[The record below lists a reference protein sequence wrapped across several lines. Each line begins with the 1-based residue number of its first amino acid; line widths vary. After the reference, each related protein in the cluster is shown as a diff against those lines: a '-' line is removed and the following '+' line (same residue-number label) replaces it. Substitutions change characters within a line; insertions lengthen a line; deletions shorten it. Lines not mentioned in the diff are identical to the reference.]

1 MSELLFVIE
10 LGLSFLFIVLSSLL
24 YKKWRVWKLVS
35 FPFVLA
41 PYLVD
46 VLAPQWIV
54 ALGLPLVDFEFYYA
68 IFLLLATSAYAVGF
82 RSKIRIT
89 RNLTDYDFFELEKE
103 LDEVKNSSELLRQR
117 YISTIGLLNEAL
129 AFHDAEAG
137 TLFVTD
143 QFRKIGDLAKSE
155 FTLDEFAALIHQDD
169 RAQYLSSVRKAS
181 KKAPAYDIKYRLM
194 RAGAP
199 VWVEERGRA
208 FEFDKKTHV
217 VAAVRAIDMK
227 LFPETLI
234 HELDSLPVEQQ
245 LVQYLTQ
252 ILKEPE
258 TFYLVMIQLTNIPDV
273 NARFGRDVGNLMI
286 AEYIKKMRF
295 HFAKD
300 VNSIFRITG
309 IQFALVIREQRK
321 YDVLLRAL
329 QSGGDLIN
337 LMINIGGI
345 QQVVY
350 PNLGII
356 KHEPWSTYSLNE
368 YVSLANK
375 ALDEA
380 IRNPKKN
387 YSVFG
392 E

>member
-1 MSELLFVIE
+1 MTDILIYIE
-10 LGLSFLFIVLSSLL
+10 LGLSFLLIVLSSLI
-24 YKKWRVWKLVS
+24 YRKWRIWKLVL
-35 FPFVLA
+35 FPIIIA
-41 PYLVD
+41 PYAIALVMPSWIP
-46 VLAPQWIV
+46 VLTIDQ
-54 ALGLPLVDFEFYYA
+54 FKFYYE
-68 IFLLLATSAYAVGF
+68 IFALLGTAAFAVGF

-103 LDEVKNSSELLRQR
+103 LDEVKNASELLRLR
-117 YISTIGLLNEAL
+117 YISTIGLLTEAL
-129 AFHDAEAG
+129 AFHDVANN

-143 QFRKIGDLAKSE
+143 QFKKIVELDKSD
-155 FTLDEFAALIHQDD
+155 FTIDEYCATIHQDD
-169 RAQYLSSVRKAS
+169 RGQYLAALRKAS
-181 KKAPAYDIKYRLM
+181 KKAPTYDVKYRVM
-194 RAGAP
+194 RAGGA

-208 FEFDKKTHV
+208 FEFDGTIHV

-227 LFPETLI
+227 LFPETMI
-234 HELDSLPVEQQ
+234 HELDSIPTEQQ

-286 AEYIKKMRF
+286 AEYIKKMRY

-309 IQFALVIREQRK
+309 IQFALVISEQRK
-321 YDVLLRAL
+321 YEVLLRAL
-329 QSGGDLIN
+329 QSGGDLVN

-350 PNLGII
+350 PNLGVI
-356 KHEPWSTYSLNE
+356 KHEPW
-368 YVSLANK
+368 
-375 ALDEA
+375 
-380 IRNPKKN
+380 
-387 YSVFG
+387 
-392 E
+392 

>member
-1 MSELLFVIE
+1 MLLDILIYAELALA
-10 LGLSFLFIVLSSLL
+10 FLLVVLSSIA
-24 YKKWRVWKLVS
+24 YRKWRIWKFILLTFFYGPYVVELLMPGIIPLPAGDFDSYFALYGLVAVTV
-35 FPFVLA
+35 F
-41 PYLVD
+41 
-46 VLAPQWIV
+46 
-54 ALGLPLVDFEFYYA
+54 
-68 IFLLLATSAYAVGF
+68 AVGF
-82 RSKIRIT
+82 RAKIRIT

-103 LDEVKNSSELLRQR
+103 LDEVKGSSELLRLR
-117 YISTIGLLNEAL
+117 YIATIGLLSEAL
-129 AFHDAEAG
+129 AFHDAAAG

-143 QFRKIGDLAKSE
+143 QFRKIGAFEKSE
-155 FTLDEFAALIHQDD
+155 FTLDEFAQIIHQDD
-169 RAQYLSSVRKAS
+169 RAQYLATVRKAN
-181 KKAPAYDIKYRLM
+181 KKAPTYDIKYRLL
-194 RAGAP
+194 RNAAP
-199 VWVEERGRA
+199 IWVEERGHT
-208 FEFDKKTHV
+208 FEFEGKTHL

-227 LFPETLI
+227 LFPETMI
-234 HELDSLPVEQQ
+234 HELDSVPTEQQ

-258 TFYLVMIQLTNIPDV
+258 SFYLVMIQLTNIPDI

-321 YDVLLRAL
+321 YDILLRAL
-329 QSGGDLIN
+329 QSGGDLVN

-350 PNLGII
+350 PNLGVI
-356 KHEPWSTYSLNE
+356 KHEPWSTYSMNE
-368 YVSLANK
+368 YLSLANK
-375 ALDEA
+375 ALEEA

>member
-1 MSELLFVIE
+1 MTDILIYIE
-10 LGLSFLFIVLSSLL
+10 LGLSFLLIVLSSLL
-24 YKKWRVWKLVS
+24 YRKWRIWKLIL
-35 FPFVLA
+35 FPIVVA
-41 PYLVD
+41 PYAIALVMPSWIP
-46 VLAPQWIV
+46 VLT
-54 ALGLPLVDFEFYYA
+54 VDEFKFYYE
-68 IFLLLATSAYAVGF
+68 IFALAGTVAFAVGF

-103 LDEVKNSSELLRQR
+103 LDEIKNQSELLRLR
-117 YISTIGLLNEAL
+117 YISTIGLLTEAL
-129 AFHDAEAG
+129 AFHDVANNS
-137 TLFVTD
+137 LFVTD
-143 QFRKIGDLAKSE
+143 QFKKIVELDKSE
-155 FTLDEFAALIHQDD
+155 FAIDEYCALIHQDD
-169 RAQYLSSVRKAS
+169 RAQYLAALKKAS
-181 KKAPAYDIKYRLM
+181 KKAPTYDVKYRVM
-194 RAGAP
+194 RKGGA

-208 FEFDKKTHV
+208 FEFEGTVQV

-227 LFPETLI
+227 LFPETMI
-234 HELDSLPVEQQ
+234 HELDSIPTEQQ

-309 IQFALVIREQRK
+309 IQFALVISEQRK

-329 QSGGDLIN
+329 QSGGDLVN

-350 PNLGII
+350 PNLGVI

-387 YSVFG
+387 YSIFG

>member
-1 MSELLFVIE
+1 MLELLIYVE
-10 LGLSFLFIVLSSLL
+10 LGLGLLLVVLSSLL
-24 YKKWRVWKLVS
+24 YRKWRIWKLILL
-35 FPFVLA
+35 PFLAA
-41 PYLVD
+41 PYLVW
-46 VLAPQWIV
+46 LLLP
-54 ALGLPLVDFEFYYA
+54 GLIPLPEEEFLDYYA
-68 IFLLLATSAYAVGF
+68 MFALVGVTILAVGF

-103 LDEVKNSSELLRQR
+103 LDEVKRTSDLLRLR
-117 YISTIGLLNEAL
+117 YISTIGLLTEAL
-129 AFHDAEAG
+129 AFHDVEEG

-143 QFRKIGDLAKSE
+143 QFRRIGEFEKSE
-155 FTLDEFAALIHQDD
+155 FALAEFAELIHQDD
-169 RAQYLSSVRKAS
+169 RAQYLAS
-181 KKAPAYDIKYRLM
+181 IKKSGKKSPSYDIKYRLL
-194 RAGAP
+194 RTGTP

-208 FEFDKKTHV
+208 FEFEGKTHI
-217 VAAVRAIDMK
+217 VAAARAIDMK

-234 HELDSLPVEQQ
+234 HELDSLPAEQQ
-245 LVQYLTQ
+245 LVQHLTQ

-329 QSGGDLIN
+329 QSGGDLVN

-356 KHEPWSTYSLNE
+356 KHEPWSTYTLNE

-375 ALDEA
+375 ALEEA

-387 YSVFG
+387 YSIFG

>member
-1 MSELLFVIE
+1 VNDILIYVE
-10 LGLSFLFIVLSSLL
+10 LGLSLFLIVASSIA
-24 YKKWRVWKLVS
+24 YRKWRIWKLIL
-35 FPFVLA
+35 FPIVLA
-41 PYLVD
+41 PYPIMTF
-46 VLAPQWIV
+46 APSWIPF
-54 ALGLPLVDFEFYYA
+54 LTIDQFNFYYELFA
-68 IFLLLATSAYAVGF
+68 LAATVVFAVGF

-103 LDEVKNSSELLRQR
+103 LDEVKDASELLRLR

-143 QFRKIGDLAKSE
+143 QFRKIGELEKSE
-155 FTLDEFAALIHQDD
+155 FTLDEYAELIHQDD
-169 RAQYLSSVRKAS
+169 RAQYLSAIRKAS
-181 KKAPAYDIKYRLM
+181 KKNPSYDIKYRVL
-194 RAGAP
+194 RPSGV
-199 VWVEERGRA
+199 VWVEERGKA
-208 FEFDKKTHV
+208 FEFGGKVQV
-217 VAAVRAIDMK
+217 VASTRAIDMR

-234 HELDSLPVEQQ
+234 HELDSVPTEQQ

-286 AEYIKKMRF
+286 AEYIKKMRY

-329 QSGGDLIN
+329 QSGGELIN

-350 PNLGII
+350 PNLGVI

-375 ALDEA
+375 ALEEA

-387 YSVFG
+387 YSIFG

>member
-1 MSELLFVIE
+1 MNDILIYVE
-10 LGLSFLFIVLSSLL
+10 LGLSLFLIVASSIA
-24 YKKWRVWKLVS
+24 YRKWRIWKLIL
-35 FPFVLA
+35 FPIVLA
-41 PYLVD
+41 PYPIMTF
-46 VLAPQWIV
+46 APSWIPF
-54 ALGLPLVDFEFYYA
+54 LTIDQFNFYYELFA
-68 IFLLLATSAYAVGF
+68 LAATVVFAVGF

-103 LDEVKNSSELLRQR
+103 LDEVKDASELLRLR

-143 QFRKIGDLAKSE
+143 QFRKIGELEKSE
-155 FTLDEFAALIHQDD
+155 FTLDEYAELIHQDD
-169 RAQYLSSVRKAS
+169 RAQYLSAIRKAS
-181 KKAPAYDIKYRLM
+181 KKNPSYDIKYRVL
-194 RAGAP
+194 RPSGV
-199 VWVEERGRA
+199 VWVEERGKA
-208 FEFDKKTHV
+208 FEFGGKVQV
-217 VAAVRAIDMK
+217 VASTRAIDMR

-234 HELDSLPVEQQ
+234 HELDSVPTEQQ

-286 AEYIKKMRF
+286 AEYIKKMRY

-329 QSGGDLIN
+329 QSGGELIN

-350 PNLGII
+350 PNLGVI

-375 ALDEA
+375 ALEEA

-387 YSVFG
+387 YSIFG

>member
-1 MSELLFVIE
+1 MNDLIIYVE
-10 LGLSFLFIVLSSLL
+10 LGLSLLLIVASSIV
-24 YKKWRVWKLVS
+24 YRKWRIWKLIL

-41 PYLVD
+41 PYAIATLQP
-46 VLAPQWIV
+46 AWI
-54 ALGLPLVDFEFYYA
+54 PLITIDQFVFYYE
-68 IFLLLATSAYAVGF
+68 IFALAATVVFAVGF

-103 LDEVKNSSELLRQR
+103 LDEVKNASELLRLR

-129 AFHDAEAG
+129 AFHDATAG

-143 QFRKIGDLAKSE
+143 QFRRIGELEKSE
-155 FTLDEFAALIHQDD
+155 FTLDEYAELIHQDD
-169 RAQYLSSVRKAS
+169 RAQYLAAIRKAS
-181 KKAPAYDIKYRLM
+181 RKNPSYDIKYRVL
-194 RAGAP
+194 RPSGT
-199 VWVEERGRA
+199 VWVEERGKA
-208 FEFDKKTHV
+208 FEFDGKVQV
-217 VAAVRAIDMK
+217 VAATRPIDMR

-234 HELDSLPVEQQ
+234 HELDSVPTEQQ

-273 NARFGRDVGNLMI
+273 NVRFGRDVGNLMI
-286 AEYIKKMRF
+286 AEYIKKMRY

-350 PNLGII
+350 PNLGVI

-375 ALDEA
+375 ALEEA

-387 YSVFG
+387 YSIFG